1 MTGSISITI
10 NRKSEKKIIER
21 DLCQIYKD
29 EQKKKKKSI
38 FHDVTIFTASVKYI
52 RNTYISF
59 YIQIN

>member
-10 NRKSEKKIIER
+10 NRKSEKKTIER

-29 EQKKKKKSI
+29 EQKKRSI